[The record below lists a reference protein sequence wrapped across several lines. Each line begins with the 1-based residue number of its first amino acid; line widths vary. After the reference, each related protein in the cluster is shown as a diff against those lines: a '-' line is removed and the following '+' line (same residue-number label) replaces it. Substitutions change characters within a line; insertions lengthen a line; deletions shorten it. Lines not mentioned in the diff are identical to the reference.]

1 MFLCL
6 LLFYK
11 EHNWLDIRK
20 QNINVFWW
28 KTMKLIQRVQYLK
41 GTCVNG
47 CMDLC
52 IWTRLISLLFWCATI
67 FSRGCDAAWF
77 RIFSSVV
84 SYKTPHA
91 SSGKQSKINVNCT
104 KMYITDGHG
113 IICIGLYVEIWII
126 IYLEISICHMSFK
139 VRSINVTRKTV
150 VCGVK

>member
-28 KTMKLIQRVQYLK
+28 KRMKLIQGPVFEK

-77 RIFSSVV
+77 RIFSSVAT
-84 SYKTPHA
+84 YKTPHA
-91 SSGKQSKINVNCT
+91 SSGKQSKMNIDCT
-104 KMYITDGHG
+104 K
-113 IICIGLYVEIWII
+113 LYVT
-126 IYLEISICHMSFK
+126 
-139 VRSINVTRKTV
+139 NVHSNIDLYWSLYGNMNNLLPRNQHLPYV
-150 VCGVK
+150 VQG